1 MLDTLDA
8 TYGPLS
14 RTAVIAN
21 GCDVAAFGPG
31 EKQPLVLSVGRAWDE
46 AKNLRALTD
55 VAPEIDWPVCV
66 AGDAH
71 GPDGTRCSLA
81 NVSALGRCER
91 EILAGHYTRAS
102 VFVLPAFYE
111 PFGLSILEAA
121 LSGCALVLGDI
132 PSLRENWH
140 DAAVFVSPHDR
151 AGLRAAINE
160 LIAGE
165 ARRREL
171 AEAARMR
178 ARRFSA
184 SRMVDRYLKTYRQ
197 LCGDGVPSREHDAL
211 PA

>member
-1 MLDTLDA
+1 M
-8 TYGPLS
+8 
-14 RTAVIAN
+14 
-21 GCDVAAFGPG
+21 
-31 EKQPLVLSVGRAWDE
+31 
-46 AKNLRALTD
+46 
-55 VAPEIDWPVCV
+55 
-66 AGDAH
+66 
-71 GPDGTRCSLA
+71 
-81 NVSALGRCER
+81 
-91 EILAGHYTRAS
+91 
-102 VFVLPAFYE
+102 LPAFYE